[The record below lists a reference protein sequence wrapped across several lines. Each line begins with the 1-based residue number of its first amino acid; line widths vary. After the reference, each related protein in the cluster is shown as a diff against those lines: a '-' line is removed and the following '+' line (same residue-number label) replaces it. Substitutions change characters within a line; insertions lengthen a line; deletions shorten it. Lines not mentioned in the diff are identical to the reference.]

1 MTVEA
6 GAARMLVTAEE
17 LQANLANPSWRIV
30 DCRFDLLRPEAG
42 AAAYDAGHIPGARY
56 AHLDRDL
63 SAPVTASS
71 GRHPLPEVPEFRRV
85 LFRLGVGPATRVVA
99 YDDAGGAVAARLWW
113 LLRWLGHGAVS
124 LLDGGLRAW
133 CEAGYPLETGQA
145 APAQG
150 PGVPAR
156 AGQMPVVDTAE
167 VAAALAG
174 DAAFVLI
181 DVRTGERFRGE
192 SEPIDPVAGH
202 VPGAVSLPLGRSLD
216 ARGCFQSPDVL
227 RRNLLEAAGSLD
239 GRRLVFMCG
248 SGVTACHGIF
258 AAELAGLQPAALYA
272 GSWSE
277 WIRDPE
283 RPVARG

>member
-1 MTVEA
+1 MTVKA
-6 GAARMLVTAEE
+6 GAAQMLVTAEE
-17 LQANLANPSWRIV
+17 LNAQLANPSWCIV

-42 AAAYDAGHIPGARY
+42 AAAYVAGHIPGARY

-71 GRHPLPEVPEFRRV
+71 GRHPLPAVPDFRRV
-85 LFRLGVGPATRVVA
+85 LARLGVGPATRVVA

-113 LLRWLGHGAVS
+113 LLRWLGHGEVS

-133 CEAGYPLETGQA
+133 REAGFPLETGQTV
-145 APAQG
+145 PVQG
-150 PGVPAR
+150 PGVAASP
-156 AGQMPVVDTAE
+156 GQMPVVDTAE
-167 VAAALAG
+167 VAAALAS
-174 DAAFVLI
+174 DPAFVLV

-216 ARGCFQSPDVL
+216 ARGCFQPPAVL
-227 RRNLLEAAGSLD
+227 RRNLEDAVGPLD
-239 GRRLVFMCG
+239 GHRLVFMCG

-258 AAELAGLQPAALYA
+258 AAELAGLEPAALYA

-277 WIRDPE
+277 WIRDPQ